1 MINEYKF
8 SRKKLVELIK
18 NNNKITHDG
27 FYWYP
32 NFILENVIPGN
43 EKDYEYYYPREF
55 FKYKMYFS
63 TNDLEAYLALEKI
76 SDYNADGM
84 YRKSFDFYDKNKDLC
99 NIKNIKKKIPDVDF
113 TIENLI
119 DCYEYIYNNKF

>member
-8 SRKKLVELIK
+8 SREKIISLIK
-18 NNNKITHDG
+18 SYNKRTRDG

-32 NFILENVIPGN
+32 NFILENLIQGN
-43 EKDYEYYYPREF
+43 EKDYEYYYPRDF

-63 TNDLEAYLALEKI
+63 DNDIDAYLSKEKI
-76 SDYNADGM
+76 SDYNSDSM
-84 YRKSFDFYDKNKDLC
+84 YRKSYDFYDKNKDLC
-99 NIKNIKKKIPDVDF
+99 NIKNIKKRLPDVDF